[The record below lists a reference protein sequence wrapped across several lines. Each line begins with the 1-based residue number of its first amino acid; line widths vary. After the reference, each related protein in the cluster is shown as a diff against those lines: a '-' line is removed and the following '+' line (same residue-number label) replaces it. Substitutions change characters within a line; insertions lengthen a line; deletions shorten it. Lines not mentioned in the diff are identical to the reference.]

1 MAGTMD
7 AVMGLENGVS
17 TVGGHDPES
26 SSLCHKFRAESRKVF
41 LLQAQQTTLRYQ
53 KTLGAPRRLVT
64 LSQGVT
70 ECYILSQLW
79 YRIILIMHQ
88 NFKGTDDMHYY
99 NFNCNGQVS
108 ESNNPP
114 IQSSAI
120 VLPGKWPKFS

>member
-1 MAGTMD
+1 MAGTID
-7 AVMGLENGVS
+7 AVMGLENGVP

-26 SSLCHKFRAESRKVF
+26 PSLSHKFRVESRKVF

-53 KTLGAPRRLVT
+53 KSAPPRLVT

-88 NFKGTDDMHYY
+88 DFEGTDDMHYY
-99 NFNCNGQVS
+99 NFNCRRHV
-108 ESNNPP
+108 
-114 IQSSAI
+114 
-120 VLPGKWPKFS
+120 KD

>member
-7 AVMGLENGVS
+7 AVMGLENRVS
-17 TVGGHDPES
+17 TVGGHNPES
-26 SSLCHKFRAESRKVF
+26 SSLCHKFRVESRKVF

-64 LSQGVT
+64 FSQGVT

-88 NFKGTDDMHYY
+88 GERTI
-99 NFNCNGQVS
+99 CIITISTVW
-108 ESNNPP
+108 PP
-114 IQSSAI
+114 LA
-120 VLPGKWPKFS
+120 L